1 MELMEKTVESR
12 VLFEGKI
19 ITVRLDKAELPNG
32 RVASRE
38 VVEHPGGVAI
48 LPLFD
53 DGTVSLVRQFRYP
66 FQEVVAELPAGKLER
81 GEDHRLAALRE
92 LEEEVGASCGRLTY
106 LGCLYSSP
114 GFSSEVLHMYLAQE
128 LTEGACHPDEDEFL
142 SVERIPFSNLS
153 KEGYETLEAYD
164 GEAGLQLAL
173 EQNPDLILLDLML
186 PKMNGFDVCRSLR
199 RENRSTPVIM
209 LTAREEE
216 TDKVLGLELG
226 ADDYITKPFSMRE
239 LLARVKANIR
249 RNEMVGAAGAAAP
262 LGGSRRIEH
271 GRIVIDVDLMIVYKD
286 DHPLELT
293 QREYELLK
301 FLASQPGKVFSREAL
316 MEHVW
321 NYEGY
326 VGDVRAVD
334 VAVRRLR
341 EKVEDNPAVPQFI
354 VTRRGLGYY
363 FNA

>member
-1 MELMEKTVESR
+1 MNKR
-12 VLFEGKI
+12 
-19 ITVRLDKAELPNG
+19 
-32 RVASRE
+32 
-38 VVEHPGGVAI
+38 I
-48 LPLFD
+48 LI
-53 DGTVSLVRQFRYP
+53 V
-66 FQEVVAELPAGKLER
+66 
-81 GEDHRLAALRE
+81 
-92 LEEEVGASCGRLTY
+92 
-106 LGCLYSSP
+106 
-114 GFSSEVLHMYLAQE
+114 
-128 LTEGACHPDEDEFL
+128 EDEKNIVDIL
-142 SVERIPFSNLS
+142 SFNLS

-249 RNEMVGAAGAAAP
+249 RNEMVAAAGAAAP
-262 LGGSRRIEH
+262 LGGQRIEH
-271 GRIVIDVDLMIVYKD
+271 GRIVMIAYKD